1 MSSQLF
7 PYGLGK
13 RRLGQ
18 LEKVSQLTSVS
29 SSILRYLPLRQLSA
43 TQAVVVAD
51 AKAAKPPA
59 IMKVKGRMMAQVIAC
74 DIRIQ
79 QAFSA
84 RKMKG

>member
-1 MSSQLF
+1 
-7 PYGLGK
+7 
-13 RRLGQ
+13 
-18 LEKVSQLTSVS
+18 
-29 SSILRYLPLRQLSA
+29 LSA

-59 IMKVKGRMMAQVIAC
+59 IMKVKGRMMARVIAC